1 MPLETPPGTGPGR
14 GPTLVLVTGS
24 GRSGTSTVSGA
35 LKKLGLSIPQP
46 EVEANSSNPRGF
58 FEPRWAVDF
67 HKRVLAEAGVRT
79 LDARPGASELALAM
93 TRREDLHAELRDWF
107 ADRLAEALDAA
118 GGPAARQVV
127 VKDPRAFW
135 LRDLW
140 TSVADEL
147 GVRTEFLTML
157 RHPPEVV
164 GSRDMHYLTR
174 ADEEQRRARETAN
187 IAGWVNVALT
197 NERLSRAHPRVFV
210 HYADLIADWRSAM
223 GRVADELGLTY
234 DVDLADGAPHEID
247 DFIDAGLRRSQRG
260 WEEIDVP
267 ADLRA
272 VAEDVW
278 DALDALSRSPHDAG
292 AQARL
297 DKDREVYDAMFT
309 YAVAMT
315 QDHTNHQVDL
325 TRRRVRRRVTQE
337 LRGAQPAPVAVTPSV
352 ARRLARKVRS
362 SRRKDG

>member
-1 MPLETPPGTGPGR
+1 
-14 GPTLVLVTGS
+14 
-24 GRSGTSTVSGA
+24 
-35 LKKLGLSIPQP
+35 
-46 EVEANSSNPRGF
+46 VEANSSNPRGF

-67 HKRVLAEAGVRT
+67 HKRVLGEAGVRT
-79 LDARPGASELALAM
+79 LDARPGASQLALAM
-93 TRREDLHAELRDWF
+93 TGREDLRTELRDWF
-107 ADRLAEALDAA
+107 AEQLDTITREATTA
-118 GGPAARQVV
+118 PARQVV

-187 IAGWVNVALT
+187 VAGWVNVALT
-197 NERLSRAHPRVFV
+197 NERLSRANTRVFV
-210 HYADLIADWRSAM
+210 HYSELITDWRSAM
-223 GRVADELGLTY
+223 GRVGEELGLSY
-234 DVDLADGAPHEID
+234 DADLTDGAPHEID
-247 DFIDAGLRRSQRG
+247 DFIDADLRRSQRG
-260 WEEIDVP
+260 WDDIDVP
-267 ADLRA
+267 ADLRT

-278 DALDALSRSPHDAG
+278 DALDALSKSPHDAG
-292 AQARL
+292 AEARM
-297 DKDREVYDAMFT
+297 DRAREVYDAMFT

-337 LRGAQPAPVAVTPSV
+337 LRASQPSAAPAAAPSV
-352 ARRLARKVRS
+352 ARRLVRKVRAT
-362 SRRKDG
+362 RRKDG